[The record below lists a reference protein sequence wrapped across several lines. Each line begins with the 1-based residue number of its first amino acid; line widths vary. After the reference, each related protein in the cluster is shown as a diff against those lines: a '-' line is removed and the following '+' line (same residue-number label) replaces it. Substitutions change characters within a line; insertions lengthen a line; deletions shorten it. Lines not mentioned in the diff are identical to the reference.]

1 MSFTFLSAKL
11 ASTRTVRHLSD
22 IAMTS
27 TLRAAFEELSILE
40 STGVSCLQ
48 RLRHSF
54 ARDARLPQLAT
65 LFEALLREPETSKAA
80 TDEVRC
86 TFCNKNAH
94 NVRVVVR
101 APLATICGECI
112 EICEGALRERGR
124 RWFSWLVDST
134 RKPARRTR
142 CDDLAAKLA
151 AVAESVV
158 GHDDSSL
165 RLRRVLGDAALT
177 PTQVS
182 YLAHVLSSASTQA
195 RKASAE
201 TIVCSFCGR
210 ADRDVFVQAIGA
222 VICDVCVA
230 SASTTARRKSRTSA

>member
-1 MSFTFLSAKL
+1 
-11 ASTRTVRHLSD
+11 
-22 IAMTS
+22 MTS
-27 TLRAAFEELSILE
+27 TLRSAFEELSMME
-40 STGVSCLQ
+40 NTGVSCLH

-54 ARDARLPQLAT
+54 ARDPRLPQLAT
-65 LFEALLREPETSKAA
+65 LFEALLRERDTSEAP

-86 TFCNKNAH
+86 SFCNKNAH

-101 APLATICGECI
+101 APLATICDECI
-112 EICEGALRERGR
+112 EICEAALRERGR
-124 RWFSWLVDST
+124 WWFSWLVDLT
-134 RKPARRTR
+134 RKPACRTR
-142 CDDLAAKLA
+142 CDDIAAKLA

-182 YLAHVLSSASTQA
+182 YLAHVLLSASTQA
-195 RKASAE
+195 LKTSDE

-210 ADRDVFVQAIGA
+210 ADRDAFIQAIGA